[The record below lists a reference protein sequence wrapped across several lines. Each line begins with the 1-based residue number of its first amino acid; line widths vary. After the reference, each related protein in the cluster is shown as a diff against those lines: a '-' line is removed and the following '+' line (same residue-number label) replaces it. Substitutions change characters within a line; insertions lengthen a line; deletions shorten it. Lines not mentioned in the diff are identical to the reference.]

1 MSKAFSAL
9 AKFLHGCLTAACS
22 KISIGM
28 EGVGHYTMLK
38 HSVGSLVESAS
49 DPKVWRNPKLM
60 MKEYAASKNKHK
72 RNLFPGLEKT
82 IADSVKTWNTSSRN
96 EELIQGVLQIHRLME
111 EGISTGDFNKFT
123 QYTMFS
129 IGKFFVELALG
140 HQI

>member
-9 AKFLHGCLTAACS
+9 AKFLHGCLTTACS

-28 EGVGHYTMLK
+28 EGVCHYTMLK
-38 HSVGSLVESAS
+38 HSVRSLVESAS

-82 IADSVKTWNTSSRN
+82 IADSVKTWNTSSFKRRADPGS
-96 EELIQGVLQIHRLME
+96 LADTQVDGRRDIHGRLQQVYTVHHVQHR
-111 EGISTGDFNKFT
+111 
-123 QYTMFS
+123 
-129 IGKFFVELALG
+129 
-140 HQI
+140 